1 MTDDVKE
8 SFDKFERKIDEILN
22 ILKGKEGEPGLCE
35 KQREIEKRIIVL
47 EEKPVRA
54 RTIIA
59 WTIGVFVGMV
69 NIAVLIKSF
78 FIGK

>member
-35 KQREIEKRIIVL
+35 KQRFVENRIAAL
-47 EEKPVRA
+47 EEKPTKT
-54 RTIIA
+54 RTILA
-59 WTIGVFVGMV
+59 WAIGAIVGVF
-69 NIAVLIKSF
+69 NIILFVKT
-78 FIGK
+78 FIGGK